1 MARAVTIL
9 HLTTDQLGT
18 DSLMAQS
25 SLNDSQKN
33 LLLNSAIGFLG
44 ILLLILITAL
54 VLRIIYPRIVSE
66 RVTPDSSL
74 ISNVIQMEVLNGA
87 GIPGLATQFTTSL
100 RQFGFDVV
108 ETGNF
113 DHFNVEKTL
122 VISRSGKMENARRVA
137 QAIGVN
143 DQQIIREESPDFYL
157 DVTLVIGSDFE
168 SLNL

>member
-1 MARAVTIL
+1 
-9 HLTTDQLGT
+9 
-18 DSLMAQS
+18 MAQS
-25 SLNDSQKN
+25 SLNESQKN

-44 ILLLILITAL
+44 VLLFILITAL
-54 VLRIIYPRIVSE
+54 ALRIIYPRIVSE
-66 RVTPDSSL
+66 RVAPDPAL

-113 DHFNVEKTL
+113 DHFDVEKTI

-137 QAIGVN
+137 QAIGVS